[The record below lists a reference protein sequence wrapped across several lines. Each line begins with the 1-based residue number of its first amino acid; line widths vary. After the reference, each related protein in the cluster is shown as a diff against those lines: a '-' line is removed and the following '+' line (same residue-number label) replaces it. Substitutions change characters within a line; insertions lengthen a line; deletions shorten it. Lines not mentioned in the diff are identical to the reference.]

1 MSNSY
6 RGIVLA
12 GGSGS
17 RLFPITKSV
26 SKQLLP
32 IYDKPLIYYSLS
44 VLMLAGIS
52 EILIISSSE
61 HLTSF
66 KRLLGDGSKFGV
78 KLSYK
83 AQPSPAGIA
92 QAFIL
97 GDEFIGEKNVALILG
112 DNFFYGQDL
121 LNIVRNAIKSTAAAT
136 IFGYRVKNPT
146 DFGVIELDDDGNAV
160 SIEEKPV
167 IPKSPYAVTGLY
179 LYDNDVVAIAKTI
192 LPSSRGEL
200 EITDVNN
207 TYRERGTLK
216 VKILGRGVAWLDAGT
231 PDGLLEAGHFVQ
243 TIEKRQGLKVAC
255 LEEIGFK
262 NGWLLLEDLITQAQ
276 KLSQTGYGEYLDK
289 VANEYKIRG

>member
-61 HLTSF
+61 HLASY
-66 KRLLGDGSKFGV
+66 KRLLGDGSQFGV

-83 AQPSPAGIA
+83 IQLSPDGVA

-97 GDEFIGEKNVALILG
+97 GDEFIGNKNVALILG

-121 LNIVRNAIKSTAAAT
+121 LNVVGNAINSGAAAT
-136 IFGYRVKNPT
+136 IFGYRVKNPA
-146 DFGVIELDDDGNAV
+146 DFGVIELDGDGNAM

-167 IPKSPYAVTGLY
+167 TPKSSYAVTGLY
-179 LYDNDVVAIAKTI
+179 LYDNDVVGIAKTI

-207 TYRERGTLK
+207 MYRERGTLK

-231 PDGLLEAGHFVQ
+231 PDGLLEAGQFVQ

-255 LEEIGFK
+255 LEEIGFR
-262 NGWLLLEDLITQAQ
+262 NGWLALDDLTIQAQ
-276 KLSQTGYGEYLDK
+276 KLCHTGYGEYLNN
-289 VANEYKIRG
+289 VVNEYKIRG

>member
-61 HLTSF
+61 HLASY
-66 KRLLGDGSKFGV
+66 KRLLGDGSQFGV

-83 AQPSPAGIA
+83 IQLSPDGVA

-97 GDEFIGEKNVALILG
+97 GDEFIGNKNVALILG

-121 LNIVRNAIKSTAAAT
+121 LNVVGNAINSGAAAT
-136 IFGYRVKNPT
+136 IFGYRVKNPA
-146 DFGVIELDDDGNAV
+146 DFGVIELDGDGNAM

-167 IPKSPYAVTGLY
+167 TPKSSYAVTGLY
-179 LYDNDVVAIAKTI
+179 LYDNDVVGIAKTI

-207 TYRERGTLK
+207 MYRERGTLK

-231 PDGLLEAGHFVQ
+231 PDGLLEAGQFVQ

-255 LEEIGFK
+255 LEEIGLR